1 MASLHDLNPTGR
13 FSDRA
18 ADYVKYRPGYPPEA
32 IDAVLEGL
40 GDPAHV
46 TAADIGAGTG
56 ISARLLADRGVRV
69 LAIEPNAA
77 MREAGRADRRLGEPT
92 YPIEWREGAA
102 EATGLAGGAVDLV
115 TAFQAFHWF
124 EPRATLREFHRVLR
138 PGGRL
143 ALVWN
148 KRDRE
153 DPFTAAYRDAVIE
166 IGGESAAERMEFDP
180 AVVPAS
186 GLFPAPRLREF
197 PNRQALDLAGLIG
210 RARSASYVPKAGPR
224 WEALAGML
232 RGLHE
237 RYADAGGRVTLVYTT
252 QVYVSQRV

>member
-1 MASLHDLNPTGR
+1 MTSLHELNPTGR

-18 ADYVKYRPGYPPEA
+18 ADYVKYRPSYPPQA
-32 IDAVLEGL
+32 IDDVLEGL
-40 GDPAHV
+40 GDPARL

-69 LAIEPNAA
+69 LAVEPNGA
-77 MREAGRADRRLGEPT
+77 MRGAAEPH
-92 YPIEWREGAA
+92 PRVEWREGAA
-102 EATGLAGGAVDLV
+102 ESTGLADGSVDLV
-115 TAFQAFHWF
+115 GAFQAFHWF
-124 EPRATLREFHRVLR
+124 EARASLRELRRVLR

-148 KRDRE
+148 KRDRA
-153 DPFTAAYRDAVIE
+153 DPFTAAYRAAVIE
-166 IGGESAAERMEFDP
+166 IGGECAAERMEFDP

-186 GLFPAPRLREF
+186 GLFPALRLHEF
-197 PNRQALDLAGLIG
+197 PNRQALDLPGLIG

-232 RGLHE
+232 RGLHQ
-237 RYADAGGRVTLVYTT
+237 RYAGGDGRVTLVYAT
-252 QVYVSQRV
+252 QVYVSHRT